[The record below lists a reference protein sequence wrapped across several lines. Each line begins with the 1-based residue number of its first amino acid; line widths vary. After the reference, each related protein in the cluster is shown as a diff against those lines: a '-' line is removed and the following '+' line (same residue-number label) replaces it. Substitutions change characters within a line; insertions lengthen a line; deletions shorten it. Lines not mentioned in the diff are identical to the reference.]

1 VINILITGSNGQLG
15 SHFNNI
21 KDSLFNIIPSYYKKK
36 SSFVLLDITN
46 EKDVKDAIKSYNPDI
61 IINTAAITDVD
72 FCELNK
78 SIAREVNVQGLR
90 NLIKHSSSNTK
101 IIQISTDYIYD
112 GKIGNYN
119 EKSLPNPAN
128 YYGKTK
134 LEAENILLSSNKKF
148 IIIRVATLFS
158 NYSNNFYK
166 WIVNNLKS
174 NNILNVVDDQI
185 SNPCYALN
193 LVNLI
198 LDLILLDYTGKIN
211 FGSIN
216 YLSRYDF
223 ALEIANSKGLNNEL
237 IKLSK
242 TNNINYL
249 SNRPLNTS
257 FDLQLCKKLNIK
269 LFSSKDTLKYIN
281 TL

>member
-1 VINILITGSNGQLG
+1 MINILITGSNGQLG

-112 GKIGNYN
+112 GKIGNYD
-119 EKSLPNPAN
+119 EKSLPNPLN

-166 WIVNNLKS
+166 WILNNLES
-174 NNILNVVDDQI
+174 NNVLNVVDDQI

>member
-46 EKDVKDAIKSYNPDI
+46 EEDVKDAIKSYNPDI

-112 GKIGNYN
+112 GKIGKYN

-148 IIIRVATLFS
+148 IIIRVSTLFS

-166 WIVNNLKS
+166 WIVNNLES
-174 NNILNVVDDQI
+174 NNVLNVVDDQI

-198 LDLILLDYTGKIN
+198 LDLILIDYTGKIN

-242 TNNINYL
+242 TNNINFL

>member
-15 SHFNNI
+15 SHLNNI

-46 EKDVKDAIKSYNPDI
+46 EEDVKDAIKSYNPDI

>member
-1 VINILITGSNGQLG
+1 MINILITGSNGQLG
-15 SHFNNI
+15 SHLNNI

-46 EKDVKDAIKSYNPDI
+46 EEDVKDAIKSYNPDI

-78 SIAREVNVQGLR
+78 SIAREVNVQGLG

-112 GKIGNYN
+112 GKIGNYD
-119 EKSLPNPAN
+119 EKSLPNPLN

-158 NYSNNFYK
+158 NYSNNFYR
-166 WIVNNLKS
+166 WILNNLES
-174 NNILNVVDDQI
+174 NNTTDM
-185 SNPCYALN
+185 
-193 LVNLI
+193 
-198 LDLILLDYTGKIN
+198 KF
-211 FGSIN
+211 FGV
-216 YLSRYDF
+216 
-223 ALEIANSKGLNNEL
+223 
-237 IKLSK
+237 
-242 TNNINYL
+242 NINL
-249 SNRPLNTS
+249 L
-257 FDLQLCKKLNIK
+257 
-269 LFSSKDTLKYIN
+269 YIRIFGN
-281 TL
+281 

>member
-1 VINILITGSNGQLG
+1 MINILITGSNGQLG

-78 SIAREVNVQGLR
+78 SIAREVNVQGPR

-112 GKIGNYN
+112 GKIGNYD
-119 EKSLPNPAN
+119 EKSLPNPLN

-223 ALEIANSKGLNNEL
+223 ALEIANSKGLNNKL

>member
-46 EKDVKDAIKSYNPDI
+46 EEDVKDAIKSYNPDI

-112 GKIGNYN
+112 GKIGKYN

-148 IIIRVATLFS
+148 IIIRVSTLFS

-166 WIVNNLKS
+166 WIVNNLES
-174 NNILNVVDDQI
+174 NNFLNVVDDQI

-198 LDLILLDYTGKIN
+198 LDLILIDYTGKIN

-242 TNNINYL
+242 TNNINFL

>member
-1 VINILITGSNGQLG
+1 MINILITGSNGQLG

-158 NYSNNFYK
+158 NYSNNFYR
-166 WIVNNLKS
+166 WILNNLES
-174 NNILNVVDDQI
+174 NNVLNVVDDQI

>member
-1 VINILITGSNGQLG
+1 MINILITGSNGQLG

-46 EKDVKDAIKSYNPDI
+46 EEDVKDAIKSYNPDI

-112 GKIGNYN
+112 GKIGKYN

-148 IIIRVATLFS
+148 IIIRVSTLFS

-166 WIVNNLKS
+166 WIVNNLES
-174 NNILNVVDDQI
+174 NNVLNVVDDQI

-198 LDLILLDYTGKIN
+198 LDLILIDYTGKIN

-242 TNNINYL
+242 TNNINFL

>member
-1 VINILITGSNGQLG
+1 MINILITGSNGQLG

-166 WIVNNLKS
+166 WILNNLES
-174 NNILNVVDDQI
+174 NNVLNVVDDQI

>member
-1 VINILITGSNGQLG
+1 MINILITGSNGQLG

-46 EKDVKDAIKSYNPDI
+46 EEDVKDAIKSYNPDI

-112 GKIGNYN
+112 GKIGKYN

-148 IIIRVATLFS
+148 IIIRVSTLFS

-166 WIVNNLKS
+166 WIVNNLES
-174 NNILNVVDDQI
+174 NNFLNVVDDQI

-198 LDLILLDYTGKIN
+198 LDLILIDYTGKIN

-242 TNNINYL
+242 TNNINFL

>member
-1 VINILITGSNGQLG
+1 MINILITGSNGQLG

-46 EKDVKDAIKSYNPDI
+46 EEDVKDAIKSYNPDI

>member
-1 VINILITGSNGQLG
+1 MINILITGSNGQLG